1 MDNSKERLSSLDFI
15 RGIMMLLVVFGHS
28 LILLTKEDVINTRI
42 IEVIIGFI
50 YSFHMPVLFALSGY
64 VSAINKK
71 TIKKTILKKEIIK
84 NIISL
89 YIPYLIMTYLY
100 FIERLIASKIM
111 HFSLNNE
118 MNASVSG
125 GIRLLFDPG
134 EFMTWFL
141 FALLIVKIIS
151 SVMVHFRLKWGCLFI
166 FLVLFLISILGY
178 GNFLIDRYLSW
189 GIFYIIGFLIKD
201 YEIDKSRYKAGFLII
216 SFLMMTTGFY
226 LIYLDGWKSE
236 VNHGIKLLVGVG
248 MFYFLLFCLKNIKP
262 IPVINFWGRYS
273 LILFFVHGLIQY
285 ITYMMLHRIIGEA
298 VILIIIMN
306 IVQIIAAYIFY
317 LLIYKVQF
325 MRWLEFMVYPHKFF
339 NKKEAIYP
347 N

>member
-1 MDNSKERLSSLDFI
+1 MDNSKERQNSLDFI

-71 TIKKTILKKEIIK
+71 SIKKTLLKKEIIK

-89 YIPYLIMTYLY
+89 YIPYFIMTYLY
-100 FIERLIASKIM
+100 FAERLIASKIM
-111 HFSLNNE
+111 HVSLNNE

-125 GIRLLFDPG
+125 VIRLLFDPG

-141 FALLIVKIIS
+141 FALLIAKIIS
-151 SVMVHFRLKWGCLFI
+151 SVMVYFRLKWGCLFI

-216 SFLMMTTGFY
+216 SLLMMTTGFY

-248 MFYFLLFCLKNIKP
+248 MFYFLLFCLKNIKL
-262 IPVINFWGRYS
+262 IPVINFWGKYS

-285 ITYMMLHRIIGEA
+285 ITYMMLHRIIGAA

-317 LLIYKVQF
+317 LLMYKVQF
-325 MRWLEFMVYPHKFF
+325 MRWIEFMVYPYKFL
-339 NKKEAIYP
+339 
-347 N
+347 